1 VAAASERFPPGEPR
15 RPLARPRRF
24 LAQPRRFLAQ
34 PRRLLAR
41 PRRLLTTRPWRLRA
55 RRPRRS
61 WLRTFASLGTRN
73 YRLFVTGQ
81 VVSNT
86 GTWMQ
91 RVAQDWLVLELTH
104 GSGTALGIATGLQFL
119 PQLLFSLWGGVIA
132 DRYPKRRIL
141 FVTQA
146 TMGALALILGVLA
159 LTGAVAVW
167 QVYLLAFALGMAAV
181 VDSPARQTFVAEM
194 VGQGGMANAIALNS
208 AAFNLARI
216 TGPAVAG
223 LVISTVGTPAAFL
236 VNAASFGAVL
246 IGLKL
251 MRPAEFHA
259 VERAPRAPGQ
269 LREALTY
276 VRARPNLWLTLAL
289 VFFVATFGMNFQ
301 VTTALMS
308 RGVFHTGAGAFG
320 LASTMF
326 AVGALGGAL
335 LAARRARP
343 GMRLLLTTALAF
355 GVLEVV
361 AGLMPTFWSFLA
373 LLVPTGVALL
383 MFTTTANST
392 TQLGATHTVRGRVM
406 GLYMLVFLGGAPL
419 GSPLVGWAA
428 EQYGPRMSLIAGG
441 LVSALAT
448 VVAAL
453 LLARAREVPVRG
465 YLRRT
470 AATAPPDPRTADS
483 VVST

>member
-1 VAAASERFPPGEPR
+1 MFRSRVLLARVMTQAKDDTTTAASDRRRSSHRTPDLGQPSGTAAPGRAAHARAGRAGALRHPAGRPGDAGAARRDDTGRTGRTREGAAAFHDPGHRRAGRLAARGPGAPSHGPAPGDAHRDPERPGSGTESAPAQGSLAGEAAGGTDPRGAGDLAGRRADPREAQPSLTARRHFPT
-15 RPLARPRRF
+15 ARPRR
-24 LAQPRRFLAQ
+24 
-34 PRRLLAR
+34 RLVS
-41 PRRLLTTRPWRLRA
+41 
-55 RRPRRS
+55 RPRRS

-167 QVYLLAFALGMAAV
+167 QVYLLAFALGLAAV
-181 VDSPARQTFVAEM
+181 VDAPARQTFVAEM
-194 VGQGGMANAIALNS
+194 VGRSGMANAIALNS

-246 IGLKL
+246 AGLKL
-251 MRPAEFHA
+251 MRPAEFHP

-269 LREALTY
+269 LREALAY
-276 VRARPNLWLTLAL
+276 VR
-289 VFFVATFGMNFQ
+289 
-301 VTTALMS
+301 
-308 RGVFHTGAGAFG
+308 
-320 LASTMF
+320 
-326 AVGALGGAL
+326 
-335 LAARRARP
+335 
-343 GMRLLLTTALAF
+343 
-355 GVLEVV
+355 
-361 AGLMPTFWSFLA
+361 
-373 LLVPTGVALL
+373 
-383 MFTTTANST
+383 
-392 TQLGATHTVRGRVM
+392 
-406 GLYMLVFLGGAPL
+406 
-419 GSPLVGWAA
+419 
-428 EQYGPRMSLIAGG
+428 
-441 LVSALAT
+441 
-448 VVAAL
+448 
-453 LLARAREVPVRG
+453 
-465 YLRRT
+465 
-470 AATAPPDPRTADS
+470 
-483 VVST
+483 